1 MGLHID
7 VCRPPLLLINTG
19 VAALLNQK
27 VSDPGDLVLRS
38 NTVSLVRVSTLQCL
52 IEFVKWL

>member
-1 MGLHID
+1 MD

-27 VSDPGDLVLRS
+27 VPDPGDLPCTS
-38 NTVSLVRVSTLQCL
+38 FDAPVSDRIRKVA
-52 IEFVKWL
+52 VKSPSAPKAPIF